1 MKNRS
6 FRILSLL
13 CAVTLLICAFS
24 AWAAAE
30 ETPAT
35 PTDLTPVQ
43 PQQEPAAAPA
53 QEETEEDGIGTVEVV
68 ITKALKL
75 GQSWEGTMSKKKPAV
90 LKLDLEKACTVH
102 MLLEG
107 KDVWAT
113 MEKADRRTDNP
124 PRTQTDPETK
134 QAILF
139 WEAEAGS
146 YLITL
151 GPVEPNLLA
160 KAKVT
165 FLDDEAFAAWETE
178 QEETEEAEEPV
189 EEPAEE
195 PVEEPAEEKEEPGT
209 EPANDDIPNDD
220 IPNDEAVIPN
230 EGEETSEETSEPEP
244 EEEPEREIN
253 VEVKWDV
260 PYPNYGD
267 TAHFIADVSDYEG
280 LTYTIQWQYTKDK
293 TIWNDI
299 PNATNAFMDVVVNEE
314 NNLYDWRILVFL
326 EEEPET

>member
-35 PTDLTPVQ
+35 PTDLMPAQ
-43 PQQEPAAAPA
+43 AEPEQAPA

-102 MLLEG
+102 MLVEG

-160 KAKVT
+160 MATVSFMDKTAFDAMMAGRTTFVVAHRLSTIREADVILVMRDGHIVEMGNHEELLKKGGFYAK
-165 FLDDEAFAAWETE
+165 LYNSQFAA
-178 QEETEEAEEPV
+178 
-189 EEPAEE
+189 
-195 PVEEPAEEKEEPGT
+195 
-209 EPANDDIPNDD
+209 
-220 IPNDEAVIPN
+220 
-230 EGEETSEETSEPEP
+230 
-244 EEEPEREIN
+244 
-253 VEVKWDV
+253 
-260 PYPNYGD
+260 
-267 TAHFIADVSDYEG
+267 
-280 LTYTIQWQYTKDK
+280 
-293 TIWNDI
+293 
-299 PNATNAFMDVVVNEE
+299 
-314 NNLYDWRILVFL
+314 
-326 EEEPET
+326 